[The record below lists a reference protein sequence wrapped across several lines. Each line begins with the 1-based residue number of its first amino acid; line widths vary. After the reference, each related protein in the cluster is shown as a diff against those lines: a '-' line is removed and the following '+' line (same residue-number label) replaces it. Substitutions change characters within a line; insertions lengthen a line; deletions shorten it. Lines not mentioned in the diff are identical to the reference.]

1 MAISACTSKQFDK
14 YKNWIVLH
22 EHFYLNM
29 KKFLSIIFVLISFF
43 AIGQTIEPRPNPP
56 QLVNDFAHVLSAAD
70 KQQLETK
77 LVQFDNETSNQIAVV
92 IINSLNDYPLEDVS
106 LKYLRDWG
114 IGNKNN
120 NGALLLVAVQEHK
133 VRIETG
139 YGLEGALPD
148 VTCKSIIDNDIVPQ
162 FKQGNYA
169 GGISAGTDNI
179 IKATKGE
186 YTAPA
191 GYADRNKDAGG
202 GPASWIIFIFIIGF
216 IILLFASRGGG
227 GSGGGGL
234 GNPLL
239 WFLLG
244 SSGGRGGGFGGGGG
258 SGFGG
263 GGGGFGGFGGG
274 SGGGGGA
281 SGGW

>member
-1 MAISACTSKQFDK
+1 
-14 YKNWIVLH
+14 
-22 EHFYLNM
+22 M
-29 KKFLSIIFVLISFF
+29 KKFLFIIFVLVSFF

-56 QLVNDFAHVLSAAD
+56 QLVNDFAHVLSGGD

-77 LVQFDNETSNQIAVV
+77 LVQFDNETSNQLAVV
-92 IINSLNDYPLEDVS
+92 IVNSLNDYPLEDVS

-114 IGNKNN
+114 IGNKKTN
-120 NGALLLVAVQEHK
+120 NGALLFVAVQDHK

-148 VTCKSIIDNDIVPQ
+148 VTCKAIIDNDIVPH
-162 FKQGNYA
+162 FKQGDYN
-169 GGISAGTDNI
+169 GGISLATDDMM
-179 IKATKGE
+179 KATKGE

-191 GYADRNKDAGG
+191 GYADRNKSDG
-202 GPASWIIFIFIIGF
+202 GPGSWIVFIFIIGF
-216 IILLFASRGGG
+216 IILLFVGRGRGGG
-227 GSGGGGL
+227 GGGGGL

-244 SSGGRGGGFGGGGG
+244 SSSGRGGGFGGGGS

-274 SGGGGGA
+274 GGGGGGA

>member
-1 MAISACTSKQFDK
+1 
-14 YKNWIVLH
+14 
-22 EHFYLNM
+22 M
-29 KKFLSIIFVLISFF
+29 KKSLSIIFILLSFF

-56 QLVNDFAHVLSAAD
+56 QLVNDFAHVLSAGD

-77 LVQFDNETSNQIAVV
+77 LVQFDNETSNQLAVV
-92 IINSLNDYPLEDVS
+92 IVNSLNDYPLEDVS

-114 IGNKNN
+114 IGNKKTN
-120 NGALLLVAVQEHK
+120 NGALLFVAVQEHK

-148 VTCKSIIDNDIVPQ
+148 VTCKAIIDNDIVPQ

-169 GGISAGTDNI
+169 GGISAATDNMM
-179 IKATKGE
+179 KATKGE
-186 YTAPA
+186 YTAPP
-191 GYADRNKDAGG
+191 GYADRNNQSSGTG
-202 GPASWIIFIFIIGF
+202 SWIVFIFIIVF
-216 IILLFASRGGG
+216 IIIFFASRGGG
-227 GSGGGGL
+227 GGGGL

-239 WFLLG
+239 WFLLSG
-244 SSGGRGGGFGGGGG
+244 SGGRGGGGGFTG
-258 SGFGG
+258 GG

-274 SGGGGGA
+274 GGGGGGA

>member
-1 MAISACTSKQFDK
+1 
-14 YKNWIVLH
+14 
-22 EHFYLNM
+22 M
-29 KKFLSIIFVLISFF
+29 KRFLSVIFILVSFF
-43 AIGQTIEPRPNPP
+43 AIGQTIEPKPSPP
-56 QLVNDFAHVLSAAD
+56 QLVNDFAHVLSAGD
-70 KQQLETK
+70 KQQLEAK
-77 LVQFDNETSNQIAVV
+77 LVQFDNETSTQLAVV
-92 IINSLNDYPLEDVS
+92 IVNSLNDYPLEDVS

-120 NGALLLVAVQEHK
+120 NGALLFVAVQEHK

-148 VTCKSIIDNDIVPQ
+148 VTCKAIIDNDIVPQ
-162 FKQGNYA
+162 FKSGSYA
-169 GGISAGTDNI
+169 GGIDAGTNSMM
-179 IKATKGE
+179 KATKGE

-191 GYADRNKDAGG
+191 GYADRNKQGTDA
-202 GPASWIIFIFIIGF
+202 PSSYIIVIFIIGI
-216 IILLFASRGGG
+216 IILLFVGRGGRGGG
-227 GSGGGGL
+227 SGGGL

-244 SSGGRGGGFGGGGG
+244 SNSGRGGGFGGGG
-258 SGFGG
+258 SGG

-274 SGGGGGA
+274 GGGGGGA